1 MYTITFYAE
10 FKNSNLIKSFIESK
24 NQVSYT
30 LPPNIYLTP
39 ISKVLHKHAWYSE
52 QWEGQGEG
60 QHTSKSINGPYGFAF
75 FQKVRIFEK
84 GLPPKKKNFPEI
96 QKPSNK
102 TSQSKVCKKFYIK
115 KNPFWLIKGS
125 RQQRKETLMMILR

>member
-75 FQKVRIFEK
+75 FSK
-84 GLPPKKKNFPEI
+84 GANFWERSSAKKEEFPRNPKAK
-96 QKPSNK
+96 
-102 TSQSKVCKKFYIK
+102 
-115 KNPFWLIKGS
+115 
-125 RQQRKETLMMILR
+125 